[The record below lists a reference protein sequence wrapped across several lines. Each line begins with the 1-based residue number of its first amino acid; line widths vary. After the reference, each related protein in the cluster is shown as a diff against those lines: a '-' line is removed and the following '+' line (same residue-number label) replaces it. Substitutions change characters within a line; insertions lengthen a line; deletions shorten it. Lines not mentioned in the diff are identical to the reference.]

1 MEIGKAVGRVCGL
14 KKFWYGISIRVPYF
28 FEAEAGW
35 QGPQKVFRRFLTL
48 ASPFFSF
55 RFVNMNN
62 RSSHLKRT
70 YGLSED
76 AYDAQARSQ
85 NYLCAVC
92 HEQNPIGRDGQ
103 PKILAVDH
111 NHRTDANRGLL
122 CDRCNKV
129 LGFVKDS
136 QEVLLRL
143 LFYLRSHDGPSVEYT
158 PDNYI
163 TRAARDASSFRDGR
177 PPRSCRRRARRAS
190 ASARPAPTT
199 ARSAA

>member
-1 MEIGKAVGRVCGL
+1 
-14 KKFWYGISIRVPYF
+14 
-28 FEAEAGW
+28 
-35 QGPQKVFRRFLTL
+35 
-48 ASPFFSF
+48 
-55 RFVNMNN
+55 MNN

-111 NHRTDANRGLL
+111 NHRTETNRGLL

-136 QEVLLRL
+136 QELLLRL
-143 LFYLRSHDGPSVEYT
+143 LFYLRSHDGSQIPYIE
-158 PDNYI
+158 DNPE
-163 TRAARDASSFRDGR
+163 T
-177 PPRSCRRRARRAS
+177 RARRDVAFEQSLGLS
-190 ASARPAPTT
+190 APKLPAAEGLSEGEQVQSSLISLKGVPKEL
-199 ARSAA
+199 SG

>member
-1 MEIGKAVGRVCGL
+1 MGSPIFSKPRPGGGAP
-14 KKFWYGISIRVPYF
+14 KKFSGGSLHLP
-28 FEAEAGW
+28 
-35 QGPQKVFRRFLTL
+35 PLFL
-48 ASPFFSF
+48 P

-85 NYLCAVC
+85 NYYLCAVC

-103 PKILAVDH
+103 PKTLAVDH
-111 NHRTDANRGLL
+111 NHRTGSNRALL

-136 QEVLLRL
+136 QELLLRL
-143 LFYLRSHDGPSVEYT
+143 LFYLRSHDGSQIPYIE
-158 PDNYI
+158 DNAE
-163 TRAARDASSFRDGR
+163 TKARRDAAFEQSLGL
-177 PPRSCRRRARRAS
+177 S
-190 ASARPAPTT
+190 ASELPAVEDLSETEPSQP
-199 ARSAA
+199 REFN